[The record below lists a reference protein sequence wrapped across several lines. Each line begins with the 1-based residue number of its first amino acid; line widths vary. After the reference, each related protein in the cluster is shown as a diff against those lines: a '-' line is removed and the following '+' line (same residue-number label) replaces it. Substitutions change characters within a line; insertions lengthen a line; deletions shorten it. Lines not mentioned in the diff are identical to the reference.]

1 MSDNLRTRLA
11 ARFGASGIRRFGEE
25 NIGPDA
31 EQVPLLVECGVP
43 CQVGP
48 YFLSSDSDPVRLGAY
63 HRPAETDGTRGKASW
78 LRLGWDRGAQLC
90 LEPSGKVR
98 AEFDASGDP
107 GALVNESLDAFLES
121 LIALDE
127 ALAVIGAA
135 QSVPEGATHI
145 RTLLRRLAIIEQGA
159 VQSPDSWWSRVIEDI
174 RHTVS
179 YASFAAFEFTDA
191 AGEKQIVSE
200 PGGMCLHPEERI
212 WNGLREAGVSPSQV
226 KKVHTELEPCF
237 MPGHYCTVWMA
248 REFPHA
254 EFTHSFGYGQTAQSR
269 EAGFLALLRQVA
281 VK

>member
-1 MSDNLRTRLA
+1 M
-11 ARFGASGIRRFGEE
+11 ARFGSSGIRRFMVG

-31 EQVPLLVECGVP
+31 GRIPLLVECGIP
-43 CQVGP
+43 RQVGP
-48 YFLSSDSDPVRLGAY
+48 YFLSSESDSLRLGAY
-63 HRPAETDGTRGKASW
+63 HGTADTDDTGGKASW
-78 LRLGWDRGAQLC
+78 LCLGRDQGAQLC
-90 LEPSGKVR
+90 LDPSGKVR

-107 GALVNESLDAFLES
+107 GALVNGSLDAFLES

-127 ALAVIGAA
+127 ALALIGATRN
-135 QSVPEGATHI
+135 VPERATHI
-145 RTLLRRLAIIEQGA
+145 RTLLRRLAVIEQGA
-159 VQSPDSWWSRVIEDI
+159 VQSPDSWWSRVVEDI
-174 RHTVS
+174 RHTS
-179 YASFAAFEFTDA
+179 SHASFAAFEFTDA
-191 AGEKQIVSE
+191 EGKKQIVSE

-212 WNGLREAGVSPSQV
+212 WNGLREAGVTPAQV

-269 EAGFLALLRQVA
+269 EASFLALLRQAA